1 MTNEIWYYQYTILF
15 YDCVDMKEEVRSGV
29 LPAASWK
36 EAAEILEEFYKDE
49 LMEIHMLKPIIDGKV
64 FDFTEAE
71 NSGDF
76 DFTIEEK

>member
-1 MTNEIWYYQYTILF
+1 MNKEIWYYQYTILF
-15 YDCVDMKEEVRSGV
+15 YDCVDMKEEIRSGV

-36 EAAEILEEFYKDE
+36 EAAEILEESYKDE

-64 FDFTEAE
+64 FDFMEAE